1 MKTRNIELLRVWEK
15 NVSISFDKKAATY
28 EIWARESL
36 IAAVAEKGGDL
47 VIGGMPPKRDW
58 D

>member
-1 MKTRNIELLRVWEK
+1 MKRMSSAD
-15 NVSISFDKKAATY
+15 VSISFDKKAATY

-36 IAAVAEKGGDL
+36 IAAVAEKGGGL